1 MDLIAET
8 DIYQPSVDEN
18 GNYIDNIP
26 FLIKHGVRCTCGSR
40 KEHIYDSKQ
49 SFSLHIKTKTHQK
62 WIQELNA
69 NKMNYFTENIKLNE
83 TINNIN
89 ENELGEL
96 CHTYTDFHSSTL
108 LNNRGVTAYVCVS
121 FDHVVSPVFFSVINL
136 HSYVNQF
143 PENNVVHI
151 IPHQTV

>member
-1 MDLIAET
+1 MAEPVLITSHWRNNAMHH
-8 DIYQPSVDEN
+8 YAWSPAQYN
-18 GNYIDNIP
+18 GDVIGHPLMHPDYRN
-26 FLIKHGVRCTCGSR
+26 FV
-40 KEHIYDSKQ
+40 
-49 SFSLHIKTKTHQK
+49 HQV
-62 WIQELNA
+62 L
-69 NKMNYFTENIKLNE
+69 
-83 TINNIN
+83 NNIN